1 MKPNDLPAADS
12 TKTKSNF
19 YWLQVSADY
28 ADYAEK
34 ICEIRATCGFLC
46 FYGDKMNDNPAFGAD
61 LQPFMGI
68 PTFMRLPATREL
80 SDVDVA
86 VMGVPFDSG
95 VSNRSGARF
104 GPRKIREASLTLWGH
119 NPTMQVTPTE
129 ILNVVDY
136 GDVSIIPT
144 SIEHTMDSITSTA
157 SEVLNA
163 NTTLIS
169 LGGDHS
175 IALPLLRAHAQ
186 KYGPLSLVHV
196 DAHIDTWK
204 AEFKA
209 VPYSHGTPFRH
220 AIEEDL
226 IREGEYVQI
235 GIRGPVSHA
244 YDYAEA
250 AELGAR
256 TITIHEVFEKGI
268 PEILKEVHQR
278 MNGPVYVSI
287 DIDSADPAYAP
298 GTGTPEVGGL
308 SSYQLLQLVRG
319 LHDLNLV
326 GFDLVEVSPPYDHGD
341 ITAVLAAN
349 IIFEYLS
356 LLALNK

>member
-1 MKPNDLPAADS
+1 
-12 TKTKSNF
+12 
-19 YWLQVSADY
+19 
-28 ADYAEK
+28 
-34 ICEIRATCGFLC
+34 
-46 FYGDKMNDNPAFGAD
+46 MNDNPAFGAD

-80 SDVDVA
+80 DSVDVV
-86 VMGVPFDSG
+86 VMGIPFDSG
-95 VSNRSGARF
+95 VSYRNGTRF

-119 NPTMQVTPTE
+119 NPTMNVTPTE
-129 ILNVVDY
+129 NLNVVDY

-144 SIEHTMDSITSTA
+144 SIEHTMSAITGTA
-157 SEVLNA
+157 NEVLEVGA
-163 NTTLIS
+163 TLIS

-204 AEFKA
+204 AEFES

-220 AIEEDL
+220 ALQEGL
-226 IREGEYVQI
+226 IRKGQYVQI

-268 PEILKEVHQR
+268 AQILKEVHQR
-278 MNGPVYVSI
+278 LSGPVYVSI

-308 SSYQLLQLVRG
+308 TSYQLLQLVRG
-319 LHDLNLV
+319 LHGLNLV

-341 ITAVLAAN
+341 ITAVLASN

-356 LLALNK
+356 LLALKKLAD

>member
-1 MKPNDLPAADS
+1 
-12 TKTKSNF
+12 
-19 YWLQVSADY
+19 
-28 ADYAEK
+28 
-34 ICEIRATCGFLC
+34 
-46 FYGDKMNDNPAFGAD
+46 MNENPAFGAD

-68 PTFMRLPATREL
+68 PSFMRLPATRNL
-80 SDVDVA
+80 TGVDVA

-95 VSNRSGARF
+95 VSYRSGTRF

-129 ILNVVDY
+129 ALNVVDY
-136 GDVSIIPT
+136 GDVSVIPT
-144 SIEHTMDSITSTA
+144 SIEHTMTAITKTA
-157 SEVLNA
+157 SDVLNA
-163 NTTLIS
+163 GTTLIS

-175 IALPLLRAHAQ
+175 IALPLLRAHAE
-186 KYGPLSLVHV
+186 KHSPLSLVHV
-196 DAHIDTWK
+196 DAHIDTWES
-204 AEFKA
+204 EFEA
-209 VPYSHGTPFRH
+209 VPYSHGTPFRY
-220 AIEEDL
+220 ALQEGL
-226 IREGEYVQI
+226 IRKGEYVQI
-235 GIRGPVSHA
+235 GIRGPVSNA
-244 YDYAEA
+244 NDYTDA

-256 TITIHEVFEKGI
+256 TITIHEVFEKGV

-278 MNGPVYVSI
+278 MKGPVYVSV

-319 LHDLNLV
+319 LHGLDLV

-349 IIFEYLS
+349 IVFEYLS
-356 LLALNK
+356 LMALIKKKN